1 MSEKASPALRT
12 EDLFEMKRDAT
23 RSPSIGCDLSMD
35 EGVKA
40 SNTRTTM
47 QKSPRTSNAELGLI
61 NNKKM
66 VSPIKNPIPRPS
78 KG

>member
-1 MSEKASPALRT
+1 
-12 EDLFEMKRDAT
+12 MKRDAT
-23 RSPSIGCDLSMD
+23 RSPSIGGDMDMSMD

-40 SNTRTTM
+40 SNTRSTM

-66 VSPIKNPIPRPS
+66 NSPTKNPIPRPS
-78 KG
+78 